1 MSTTAFV
8 LFGHG
13 ARDPQWGDSM
23 RRVATA
29 LREHAPEQR
38 VELAFLEFIAP
49 DLAACVEALI
59 AEGYRRLLIVPLFIA
74 QGGHLKNDVPRLI
87 DALRARYPAVEL
99 VLVPP
104 VGEAESV
111 VQAMAAHVATLARN

>member
-38 VELAFLEFIAP
+38 VEI
-49 DLAACVEALI
+49 
-59 AEGYRRLLIVPLFIA
+59 GR
-74 QGGHLKNDVPRLI
+74 
-87 DALRARYPAVEL
+87 
-99 VLVPP
+99 
-104 VGEAESV
+104 
-111 VQAMAAHVATLARN
+111 AHV